1 MSTCLLMNKIQLTGI
16 IVFTH
21 FMYDMV
27 CMIWQ
32 DRSKGFLAGK
42 LYECDIILIMHER
55 LEYELMNRYKYYY
68 DEAHRITE
76 RKYNYSKAVNLNG
89 KNRPDKVDR

>member
-1 MSTCLLMNKIQLTGI
+1 
-16 IVFTH
+16 
-21 FMYDMV
+21 MYDMV

-42 LYECDIILIMHER
+42 LSECDIILIKHER
-55 LEYELMNRYKYYY
+55 LEYELMNRYKYSY

>member
-1 MSTCLLMNKIQLTGI
+1 MNCSSYSKNAIVLKVRGYTRFLT
-16 IVFTH
+16 H
-21 FMYDMV
+21 S
-27 CMIWQ
+27 
-32 DRSKGFLAGK
+32 SKGFLAGK
-42 LYECDIILIMHER
+42 LYECDIILIKHER

>member
-1 MSTCLLMNKIQLTGI
+1 
-16 IVFTH
+16 
-21 FMYDMV
+21 
-27 CMIWQ
+27 
-32 DRSKGFLAGK
+32 
-42 LYECDIILIMHER
+42 
-55 LEYELMNRYKYYY
+55 MNRYKYYY